1 MAEIEKVYI
10 DSEFINLGQFLKI
23 VDLVSSGGETKSF
36 ISLNKIYINSIEEK
50 RRGKKIYKGDLVE
63 VNSQVYEI
71 C

>member
-1 MAEIEKVYI
+1 MSDIKKVKIKEDY
-10 DSEFINLGQFLKI
+10 INLGQFLKI

-36 ISLNKIYINSIEEK
+36 LSLNKIFINKKEDN
-50 RRGKKIYKGDLVE
+50 RRGRKLYKGDLIE

>member
-1 MAEIEKVYI
+1 MTDIKKVHI
-10 DSEFINLGQFLKI
+10 DSEFVNLGQFLKI

-36 ISLNKIYINSIEEK
+36 ISLNHIYINSTEEN
-50 RRGKKIYKGDLVE
+50 RRGRKIYKGDLVE

>member
-1 MAEIEKVYI
+1 MTDIKKVYI
-10 DSEFINLGQFLKI
+10 DSDFVNVGQFLKI

-36 ISLNKIYINSIEEK
+36 ISSNNIYINSIEEN
-50 RRGKKIYKGDLVE
+50 RRGRKLYKGDLVE

>member
-1 MAEIEKVYI
+1 MSDIKKVQIKEDYI
-10 DSEFINLGQFLKI
+10 YLGQFLKI

-36 ISLNKIYINSIEEK
+36 LSLNKIFINKEEDN
-50 RRGKKIYKGDLVE
+50 RRGRKLYKGDLIE

>member
-1 MAEIEKVYI
+1 MSDIKKVQIKEDY
-10 DSEFINLGQFLKI
+10 INLGQFLKI

-36 ISLNKIYINSIEEK
+36 LSLNKIFINKEEDN
-50 RRGKKIYKGDLVE
+50 RRGRKLYKGDLIE